1 MQVHKGTKETK
12 ERQVKPQ
19 LLKGKRVNLVR
30 TAPMVW
36 MGLVE
41 KKAREV
47 PPDLRAMLDFKDSK
61 VIKGILV
68 KMVALAYLVRWVLL
82 EILALLEIKERTVQL
97 ASLDPP
103 VIQVVKAFQAS
114 QVNREILDLLA
125 KLELKEN
132 QD

>member
-1 MQVHKGTKETK
+1 MNIGVPSLEIQPVSWNSPGNIMCAFVLQLCLSTNLILLWCCQVS
-12 ERQVKPQ
+12 R
-19 LLKGKRVNLVR
+19 
-30 TAPMVW
+30 
-36 MGLVE
+36 
-41 KKAREV
+41 
-47 PPDLRAMLDFKDSK
+47 
-61 VIKGILV
+61 GILV
-68 KMVALAYLVRWVLL
+68 KMVALAHLVSWVLL
-82 EILALLEIKERTVQL
+82 ETLALLELKERTVQL